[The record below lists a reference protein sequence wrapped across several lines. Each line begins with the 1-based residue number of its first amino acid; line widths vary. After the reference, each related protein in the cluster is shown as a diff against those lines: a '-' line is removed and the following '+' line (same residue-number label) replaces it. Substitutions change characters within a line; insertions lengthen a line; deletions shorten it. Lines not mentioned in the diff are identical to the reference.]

1 MLESHYLKPVIIIA
15 PDLQFPM
22 LKFFDCATCP
32 TCNERKL
39 KSQGWWDYYRYVHG
53 KDEGIISFFLYH
65 TQPLHKI
72 TDKNEIIIIIGHFI
86 LQRQYKCGNSSCRRK
101 CAAID
106 TIDQEWVPSF
116 ARIAYPVIKSGETIF
131 TTDLVDTILDD
142 MLTAKT
148 LEEIGTTVRNHRYKK
163 YFEKRVSYY
172 SARNFF
178 FTTPRSVFSTVTEGE
193 DFSTFEDPAG
203 FNEISQPD
211 VETVKRFFV
220 NYVKERRE
228 ILDSCLHNIV
238 PFAAVS
244 FDCTFHIQKRTKV
257 FIVIHYSFLKLFLT
271 LSFQRLV
278 SVNEWKI
285 H

>member
-1 MLESHYLKPVIIIA
+1 MLESYYLKPVIIIA

-22 LKFFDCATCP
+22 LNFCDHATCP
-32 TCNERKL
+32 TCNKCQLKL
-39 KSQGWWDYYRYVHG
+39 QGWGDYYRYVHG
-53 KDEGIISFFLYH
+53 KDVGIIYFLNH
-65 TQPLHKI
+65 TQRLHKI

-116 ARIAYPVIKSGETIF
+116 VRIAYPLIKSGETF
-131 TTDLVDTILDD
+131 FMTDLADTVFDD
-142 MLTAKT
+142 MLTGKT

-163 YFEKRVSYY
+163 YLEKRLSYY
-172 SARNFF
+172 SAKKLLD
-178 FTTPRSVFSTVTEGE
+178 TTPGSVFSTATEAE
-193 DFSTFEDPAG
+193 EFSTFEDHTG

-228 ILDSCLHNIV
+228 ILDSCLDNIV
-238 PFAAVS
+238 PFSAVS

-257 FIVIHYSFLKLFLT
+257 FIFIHYSFLKLYLT
-271 LSFQRLV
+271 LGLSSF
-278 SVNEWKI
+278 N
-285 H
+285 